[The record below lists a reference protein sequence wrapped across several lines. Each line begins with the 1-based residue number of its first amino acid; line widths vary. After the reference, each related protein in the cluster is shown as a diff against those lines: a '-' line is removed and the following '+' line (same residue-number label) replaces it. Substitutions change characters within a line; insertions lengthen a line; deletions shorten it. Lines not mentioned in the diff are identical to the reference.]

1 MVVRSPG
8 HRPKIR
14 DAVNVFPLQI
24 HGVNIRHHPGVI
36 EAPPDDPFSV
46 RGEKWTAV
54 ITRGTRQALLVPAIR
69 VHDINL
75 AEKSRIRFEA
85 LLVLRREFAQW
96 KGIPQRA
103 ENYFSSIRR
112 VGAFGI
118 VTFAFREL
126 PYSA

>member
-24 HGVNIRHHPGVI
+24 HGVNIRHHPGLI
-36 EAPPDDPFSV
+36 EAPPDDPLSV

-54 ITRGTRQALLVPAIR
+54 ITWRTGQALLVPTIR
-69 VHDINL
+69 VHDVNL
-75 AEKSRIRFEA
+75 AEKSWVCFEA
-85 LLVLRREFAQW
+85 LPLLRGEFARW
-96 KGIPQRA
+96 KSIAQRA

-112 VGAFGI
+112 VGAFG
-118 VTFAFREL
+118 
-126 PYSA
+126 